1 VAMASPAIPHKS
13 WSVRLKGTLGFRESG
28 ILLALIVLV
37 AALSIVSPAFRSPL
51 NLMTILKQISVTA
64 IVAMGQTLVIISGY
78 FDLSQGSVAGLA
90 AITSAIAAARW
101 GWPGW
106 VSIVFG
112 VVVGAGCGFFNGI
125 CITRLKLHPVV
136 VTLASSSIFI
146 GITSVITE
154 GTPVTGVPE
163 SFLWIGKGTVD
174 FGMFQLPVPILS
186 MIVVALIMHFLLT
199 QFLFGRR
206 IFIIGSNREAARL
219 AGVNPD
225 RVMLGIFVLSGL
237 LAGLGGVIMVGR
249 VGSALPAIGAD
260 MLLPVVAAS
269 VIGGTLLSGG
279 VGSMAGTVIGAAVMG
294 VLRNGLVVLRFNIF
308 YQDVVLGFAVLV
320 AVIIDQIR
328 RGNLS
333 LKSVFLGRR

>member
-1 VAMASPAIPHKS
+1 MASPAIPRQN
-13 WSVRLKGTLGFRESG
+13 WSSRLKGKLGFRESG

-37 AALSIVSPAFRSPL
+37 VLLSAVSPAFRSPL

-90 AITSAIAAARW
+90 AITSAISAARW

-106 VSIVFG
+106 VGIVFG
-112 VVVGAGCGFFNGI
+112 VAVGAGCGFFNGI

-136 VTLASSSIFI
+136 VTLASGSIFT

-174 FGMFQLPVPILS
+174 FGVFQLPVPILG
-186 MIVVALIMHFLLT
+186 MALVALLMHFLLT

-225 RVMLGIFVLSGL
+225 RIMLGIFILSGL

-249 VGSALPAIGAD
+249 VGSALPTIGAD

-320 AVIIDQIR
+320 AVIIDQVR

-333 LKSVFLGRR
+333 LESVFLGRR